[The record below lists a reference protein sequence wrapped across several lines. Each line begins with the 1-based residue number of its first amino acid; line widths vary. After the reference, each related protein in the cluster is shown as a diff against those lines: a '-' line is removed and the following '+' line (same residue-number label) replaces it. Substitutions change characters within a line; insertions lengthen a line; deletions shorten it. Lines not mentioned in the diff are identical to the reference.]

1 MKLLLRLA
9 FIASL
14 CSFIFAESHFVL
26 LNPDGLIVPKSEAFI
41 ENLSSELKSKTGF
54 SLYIVA
60 LDEIDA
66 KNKAERDLFKQQFLN
81 LPPPP
86 YGIIFFFKS
95 QHKIDI
101 VLNPALKIDKNR
113 IISQYMVPILIQ
125 DKELTPPKIS
135 ASILNGYAQLADEIA
150 LHYGANLEQNLIVD
164 RSGSKDYIH
173 YLVYTMFGVMFGLI
187 GIVYFLRKKR

>member
-14 CSFIFAESHFVL
+14 CSFVFAESHFVL
-26 LNPDGLIVPKSEAFI
+26 SNPDGLIVPKSEAFI

-60 LDEIDA
+60 LDTIDA

-81 LPPPP
+81 LPPP

-101 VLNPALKIDKNR
+101 VLNPALQIDKNR
-113 IISQYMVPILIQ
+113 IISQYMVPILMQ

-187 GIVYFLRKKR
+187 GILYFLRKRR